1 MAYKYEDL
9 EKQSV
14 EAINKHK
21 LIFIADIIAY
31 LPCAYSTFYE
41 KNLEQSDAIKKALTE
56 VKTKLKV
63 SMRTKWYKSEAP
75 ALQMGLMKLLS
86 TDEEIKKLSMNT
98 NVIEGGAKPVQTI
111 VHLGSGIDPNGT
123 TT

>member
-14 EAINKHK
+14 AAINKHG

-31 LPCAYSTFYE
+31 LPCAHSTFYE
-41 KNLEQSDAIKKALTE
+41 KNLEKSDAIKKALTE

-63 SMRTKWYKSEAP
+63 SMRSKWYKSDAP

-86 TDEEIKKLSMNT
+86 TDDEIKKLSMNT